1 MTKSI
6 IETINSKIKELQKN
20 LILLKKVSQE
30 VNKENIKEDMLK
42 YWGIERGIQISI
54 ECVIDIANII
64 ISSLGLEKPDT
75 YRETV
80 LLLGKS
86 NILPENFAK
95 NISNMVS
102 FRNILVHDYM
112 KIDEKVI
119 VDILKNHLDDFVKYI
134 HYINKW
140 IEENYYS

>member
-6 IETINSKIKELQKN
+6 LETINNKIKELQKN
-20 LILLKKVSQE
+20 LILLKSVAQD
-30 VNKENIKEDMLK
+30 VNKENIKVDMIK

-64 ISSLGLEKPDT
+64 ISALGIEKPDT
-75 YRETV
+75 YKESILALSKVGV
-80 LLLGKS
+80 L
-86 NILPENFAK
+86 PQTFARDV
-95 NISNMVS
+95 SSMVS

-112 KIDEKVI
+112 KVEEKII

-134 HYINKW
+134 DYINKW
-140 IEENYYS
+140 IDENY

>member
-42 YWGIERGIQISI
+42 YWGIERGIQ
-54 ECVIDIANII
+54 
-64 ISSLGLEKPDT
+64 
-75 YRETV
+75 
-80 LLLGKS
+80 
-86 NILPENFAK
+86 
-95 NISNMVS
+95 
-102 FRNILVHDYM
+102 
-112 KIDEKVI
+112 
-119 VDILKNHLDDFVKYI
+119 
-134 HYINKW
+134 NKW